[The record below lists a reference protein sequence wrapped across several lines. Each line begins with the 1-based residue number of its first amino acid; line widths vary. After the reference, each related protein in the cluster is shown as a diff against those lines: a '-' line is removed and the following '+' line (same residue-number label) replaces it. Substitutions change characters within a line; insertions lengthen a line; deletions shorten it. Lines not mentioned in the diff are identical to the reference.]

1 MSIFFFIVIVLLA
14 AILQTSTGF
23 GFSIMATPFLL
34 LIFEPKEAIQ
44 INLILSLLIS
54 LALINKIK
62 KDVDVAV
69 LKRFIISSIP
79 GLFIGILIFT
89 KVNATALKMGLGTI
103 ILILTI
109 LLICKVRLARSRRRD
124 YLVGGLSGA
133 FTTGIGMP
141 GPPLLLYFT
150 GTDTEKE
157 KLRATTLMFYLYI
170 YSASLLIQVVF
181 AGTTKTVWVS
191 SGMALPLIFL
201 GLYMGQRLFTM
212 IPQRIFQLLMYGIL
226 VVTALMLLFSS

>member
-1 MSIFFFIVIVLLA
+1 
-14 AILQTSTGF
+14 
-23 GFSIMATPFLL
+23 
-34 LIFEPKEAIQ
+34 
-44 INLILSLLIS
+44 
-54 LALINKIK
+54 
-62 KDVDVAV
+62 
-69 LKRFIISSIP
+69 
-79 GLFIGILIFT
+79 
-89 KVNATALKMGLGTI
+89 
-103 ILILTI
+103 
-109 LLICKVRLARSRRRD
+109 
-124 YLVGGLSGA
+124 
-133 FTTGIGMP
+133 MP